1 MDIQSSS
8 QLSILSKKQSS
19 SGKPSGND
27 KEVQFNDGGSF
38 GGDSDFT
45 YDKTSNFLNLNGSMT
60 IEGNLKVNGSTTTV
74 HTDNLVIKDK
84 LIAINASSVDPNGE
98 ISASSSGIVIY
109 DNVSASNV
117 FIGLNHERVF
127 SVATAA
133 NLSASDTNP
142 NLSDSNLNYNIDLRG
157 NNASFTNI
165 SASGTLDVTGATGID
180 GDFDISTNKFTVASS
195 SGNTSIAGTLDVT
208 GNASFTNAS
217 FTNISASGTL
227 NVTGATGIDGDFD
240 ISNNKFTVASSSGNT
255 SIAGTLDVT
264 GHSIFGNASFIDG
277 TISASE
283 VIADIIHGPT
293 MNGSHNHAT
302 NPNANS
308 MEGTVKEANGPVTIF
323 ETTVSDSIIHN
334 TYLIFFGVVVT
345 INSSFGRVTLQL
357 KKTRGG
363 TETLLSIGGL
373 TANGQPANVH
383 SSMGQGI
390 GNNNSLYP
398 ISCFIVSHDIQ
409 SGDTMSM
416 VLSTFTSTV
425 DYVNPVIKL
434 MGSEDHQ

>member
-165 SASGTLDVTGATGID
+165 SASGTLNVTGATGID

-217 FTNISASGTL
+217 FTNISAT
-227 NVTGATGIDGDFD
+227 
-240 ISNNKFTVASSSGNT
+240 
-255 SIAGTLDVT
+255 
-264 GHSIFGNASFIDG
+264 NASFSNYNGPITHGIGSVFSNKTTTSVDG
-277 TISASE
+277 TITPASGLQTSASATYSASNTAHNDNRRQIILISVNLNFSNTFPRASVHLMQNASQIFAAGSIDANGNTHDTHGGLTGGSGGGGSNSFWCFSTF
-283 VIADIIHGPT
+283 VIADC
-293 MNGSHNHAT
+293 SE
-302 NPNANS
+302 S
-308 MEGTVKEANGPVTIF
+308 DVFRLKLGTAKVT
-323 ETTVSDSIIHN
+323 
-334 TYLIFFGVVVT
+334 T
-345 INSSFGRVTLQL
+345 INY
-357 KKTRGG
+357 
-363 TETLLSIGGL
+363 
-373 TANGQPANVH
+373 
-383 SSMGQGI
+383 
-390 GNNNSLYP
+390 NNA
-398 ISCFIVSHDIQ
+398 I
-409 SGDTMSM
+409 
-416 VLSTFTSTV
+416 
-425 DYVNPVIKL
+425 IKFL
-434 MGSEDHQ
+434 GAAEH

>member
-165 SASGTLDVTGATGID
+165 SASGTLNVTGATGID
-180 GDFDISTNKFTVASS
+180 GDFDINTNKFTVASS

-217 FTNISASGTL
+217 FTNISAT
-227 NVTGATGIDGDFD
+227 
-240 ISNNKFTVASSSGNT
+240 
-255 SIAGTLDVT
+255 
-264 GHSIFGNASFIDG
+264 NASFSNYNGPLTNGVGSVFTNKTKTSVDG
-277 TISASE
+277 TVTPGNTT
-283 VIADIIHGPT
+283 VIKTAFFSD
-293 MNGSHNHAT
+293 T
-302 NPNANS
+302 NPGHNDHERQIILISVNLNFSNTYPRASVHLMQNAS
-308 MEGTVKEANGPVTIF
+308 QIFAAGSIDANG
-323 ETTVSDSIIHN
+323 N
-334 TYLIFFGVVVT
+334 THDT
-345 INSSFGRVTLQL
+345 H
-357 KKTRGG
+357 
-363 TETLLSIGGL
+363 GGL
-373 TANGQPANVH
+373 TGGSGGGGSNSFWCFNAFIIVNCGKNDKFDLKLGTANITTISYND
-383 SSMGQGI
+383 
-390 GNNNSLYP
+390 P
-398 ISCFIVSHDIQ
+398 I
-409 SGDTMSM
+409 
-416 VLSTFTSTV
+416 
-425 DYVNPVIKL
+425 IKFL
-434 MGSEDHQ
+434 GAAEH

>member
-180 GDFDISTNKFTVASS
+180 GDFDISTNKFTVDSS
-195 SGNTSIAGTLDVT
+195 SGNTSIAGTLNVTGNASFTNISASGTLDVT

-217 FTNISASGTL
+217 FTNISAT
-227 NVTGATGIDGDFD
+227 
-240 ISNNKFTVASSSGNT
+240 
-255 SIAGTLDVT
+255 
-264 GHSIFGNASFIDG
+264 NASFSNYNGPLTNGVGSVFIGKTTTSVDG
-277 TISASE
+277 TITPGNTT
-283 VIADIIHGPT
+283 VIKTAFFSD
-293 MNGSHNHAT
+293 T
-302 NPNANS
+302 NPGHNGHERQIILISVNLNFSNTFPRASVHLMQNATQIFAAGS
-308 MEGTVKEANGPVTIF
+308 IDANGNT
-323 ETTVSDSIIHN
+323 HN
-334 TYLIFFGVVVT
+334 TH
-345 INSSFGRVTLQL
+345 
-357 KKTRGG
+357 
-363 TETLLSIGGL
+363 GGL
-373 TANGQPANVH
+373 TGGSGGGAF
-383 SSMGQGI
+383 
-390 GNNNSLYP
+390 NSFW
-398 ISCFIVSHDIQ
+398 CF
-409 SGDTMSM
+409 
-416 VLSTFTSTV
+416 STF
-425 DYVNPVIKL
+425 VIAKCGDGDKFDLKL
-434 MGSEDHQ
+434 GTADITTIKHNNAIIKFLGAAEH

>member
-165 SASGTLDVTGATGID
+165 SASGTLD
-180 GDFDISTNKFTVASS
+180 
-195 SGNTSIAGTLDVT
+195 
-208 GNASFTNAS
+208 
-217 FTNISASGTL
+217 
-227 NVTGATGIDGDFD
+227 VTGATGIDGDFD